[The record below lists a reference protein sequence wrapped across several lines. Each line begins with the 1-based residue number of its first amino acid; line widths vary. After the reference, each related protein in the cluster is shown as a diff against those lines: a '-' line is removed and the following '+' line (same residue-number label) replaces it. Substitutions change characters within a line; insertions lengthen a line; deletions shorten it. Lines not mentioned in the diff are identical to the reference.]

1 MRKYLFSLLIIS
13 SLAIVSDANITG
25 AFWQLNGSNTNKPRS
40 YWAEELDL
48 MQAIG
53 MDTVIIQFSA
63 TDSERFFGHSTTA
76 SYRFDGPFKAGHY
89 EIVIDK
95 GPLIVSEIETPVPFS
110 YEIKGAEPSPMF
122 GDDGEKLKDKSTA
135 SLDSGVVWLKTDKPI
150 VLAIDLKE
158 QATSISLFSGSLS
171 TASALPQA
179 GSITLNRQSSKVC
192 FEDDY
197 SYLLE
202 EAQKREM
209 KVWLGLKLSNNW
221 WSGQLDLKKDCE
233 ENLALAHDLVET
245 YGSYT
250 SFYGFYIPHELYPST
265 PTLPLN
271 YLNFFRDLTLG
282 LQKFSKPVSIAPYFS
297 SNMMPRSHGKYWDKF
312 FEAVPLDVLMLQDGV
327 GCHRLPVAQI
337 PRFYNEVYA
346 VCKKHNVEFWSD
358 LEVFDQLPG
367 EGFSAEPADFSRVK
381 EQVLTQMP
389 TVDKIV
395 IFDWPHYMSPNRNL
409 KAKALYD
416 TYFKGYQNK

>member
-13 SLAIVSDANITG
+13 SLAIVSGANITG
-25 AFWQLNGSNTNKPRS
+25 AFWQLNGGNTNKPRS

-63 TDSERFFGHSTTA
+63 TDTERFFGHSTTA
-76 SYRFDGPFKAGHY
+76 RYGFDGPFNAGHH
-89 EIVIDK
+89 EIVITQ
-95 GPLIVSEIETPVPFS
+95 GPLIVYEIETSAPFS

-122 GDDGEKLKDKSTA
+122 GDDGEKLKDKGID
-135 SLDSGVVWLKTDKPI
+135 SLNNGVVWLKTEEPI
-150 VLAIDLKE
+150 ILAIDLKE
-158 QATSISLFSGSLS
+158 QATSISLFVGSLS

-179 GSITLNRQSSKVC
+179 DSITLNGQKSKVC
-192 FEDDY
+192 LEDDY

-233 ENLALAHDLVET
+233 ENLALAHDLMQA

-250 SFYGFYIPHELYPST
+250 SFYGFYIPHELYPSS
-265 PTLPLN
+265 PTLPQN

-297 SNMMPRSHGKYWDKF
+297 SNMMPRSHGNYWDKF
-312 FEAVPLDVLMLQDGV
+312 FESVPLDVLMLQDGV
-327 GCHRLPVAQI
+327 GCHRLPINQI
-337 PRFYNEVYA
+337 PRFYKEVYA
-346 VCKKHNVEFWSD
+346 VCKKHKVEFWSD
-358 LEVFDQLPG
+358 LEVFNQLPG
-367 EGFSAEPADFSRVK
+367 EVFSAEPADFNRVK
-381 EQVLTQMP
+381 EQVLTQTP

-416 TYFKGYQNK
+416 GYLDWYQKQ